1 MAKCILFTGQSL
13 GKAMCLLSSSTLTA
27 HADTH
32 MWNGSGWSA
41 PVGDG
46 AIMYANC
53 LREALQEHIYLINAC
68 VDGSPLLPYG
78 SIDYWSDPTGPLV
91 CDAIAQTQ
99 AALASVSGLELDRI
113 EWWQG
118 QTEGLAG
125 GYSNMGAS
133 YYAGLETLLETLR
146 TGLGED
152 FRLAIWPVGKVG
164 YGTTGDVLRAQLVFS
179 TGTSACALGVEP
191 GPASYDRAYATGSP
205 LEPTHLLNAGEY
217 ACMGIR
223 GARNAMSYFVAKANN
238 ALTIP
243 HHGAGPQITEIIRHP
258 ALNRML
264 VVPTVKAGFRIL
276 ARNIWEDVDPNTV
289 TGFRLSWGV
298 GTWDALNVTGAQ
310 VCGGYIR
317 VFSDGVLQH
326 PVSIGYQDNPPT
338 CDSQFAVYDSH
349 DRWIGGYG
357 QPMLPHALGMS
368 VSS

>member
-223 GARNAMSYFVAKANN
+223 GARNAMSYFVAKAN
-238 ALTIP
+238 AADTIP
-243 HHGAGPQITEIIRHP
+243 HYGAGPQIVGLLR
-258 ALNRML
+258 N
-264 VVPTVKAGFRIL
+264 AGARIAL
-276 ARNIWEDVDPNTV
+276 ARIDTKP
-289 TGFRLSWGV
+289 GFRLSARTPWSVGNVVGVTGCGISWGV
-298 GTWDALNVTGAQ
+298 GDHASLTVEGAEIA
-310 VCGGYIR
+310 GGYLR
-317 VFSDGVLQH
+317 VQSDTTLIH
-326 PVSIGYQDNPPT
+326 PVWISYQGERNCDAQSSIYDDN
-338 CDSQFAVYDSH
+338 

-357 QPMLPHALGMS
+357 QPMLPHVLGMS
-368 VSS
+368 VSA